1 MKNPPQNFFYKKK
14 LQTKIFK
21 KKTAKCQEAL
31 KDCVSTRKTSLQPKG
46 FSLAGVSKN
55 SAGTKRQK
63 TKEHEEEEGRR
74 WKKGG
79 VLRPPPIAGRPVH
92 LLHSSFTVRNFL
104 TGFCFLQLGNF
115 IYYSAL
121 FFFSS
126 FFNFFGLVLL
136 LGTY

>member
-1 MKNPPQNFFYKKK
+1 
-14 LQTKIFK
+14 
-21 KKTAKCQEAL
+21 L

-63 TKEHEEEEGRR
+63 TKEHEDEEGRR

-79 VLRPPPIAGRPVH
+79 VLRPPAIAGRPVH
-92 LLHSSFTVRNFL
+92 LLHFIFYSKKFSDRFL
-104 TGFCFLQLGNF
+104 FLQLGNF

-136 LGTY
+136 LGT